1 LIDVMIGKTAMH
13 ALIRSARATLFVF
26 AAVAAASLTGCITSD
41 KAKSS
46 QSRPNI
52 VFILVDDVGWN
63 DVGYHGSDIATPNID
78 ALAQSGVKLERS
90 YVFPICSPTRAA
102 LMTGQNPLKF
112 GIDSPMAL
120 DGTLPLDLTLL
131 PERLKSAGYD
141 TWLVGKW
148 HLGHTAMASLPNA
161 RGFDHSYGLLNGWV
175 DHYTHVFNGG
185 LDWQRNGTSIREE
198 GHTTALLT
206 KEARGLID
214 QHDGSNPFFLYMA
227 YDAPHTPLQFIDG
240 VAKSYPE
247 IEDMDRRV
255 YAEMMTDLDAHIGQL
270 VGTLETKGLMENTL
284 IVLMSDNGGD
294 KPLGS
299 SNAPLKGGKGIAF
312 EGGLRTP
319 ALISWRGHIAP
330 NQVLE
335 EPVFIQ
341 NWAPTLLEAAGIDYA
356 HAQFD
361 GASHWALLKGNAAG
375 AAQPRIAIGGAQSRA
390 VFAWPYKYVR
400 HTPRFETTVTTF
412 LYNVVDDPTETID
425 IKAKHP
431 EIAKQLAEY
440 LEQYDGIESI
450 AEKGPRPESLFQNQ
464 DGSNNYNIRLP
475 ETRAPWAKSAREG
488 SK

>member
-1 LIDVMIGKTAMH
+1 MQEFIQ
-13 ALIRSARATLFVF
+13 SARATMVLCV
-26 AAVAAASLTGCITSD
+26 AVALASLTGCTAQTD
-41 KAKSS
+41 AAKPAKSP
-46 QSRPNI
+46 PNI

-63 DVGYHGSDIATPNID
+63 DVGYHGSEISTPNID
-78 ALAQSGVKLERS
+78 ALAESGIKLERS

-102 LMTGQNPLKF
+102 LMTGQNPLKY

-131 PERLKSAGYD
+131 PEHLKSAGYD

-148 HLGHTAMASLPNA
+148 HLGHKEAASRPNA

-185 LDWQRNGTSIREE
+185 LDWQRNGKPVREE

-206 KEARGLID
+206 KEALGLLD
-214 QHDGSNPFFLYMA
+214 QHDGDNPFFLYMA

-270 VGTLETKGLMENTL
+270 VSTLEAKGLMENTL
-284 IVLMSDNGGD
+284 IVLMSDNGGA

-299 SNAPLKGGKGIAF
+299 SNTPLKGGKGTGF
-312 EGGLRTP
+312 DGGLRTP

-330 NQVLE
+330 NQVLD

-341 NWAPTLLEAAGIDYA
+341 NWAPTLLDAAGIDNA
-356 HAQFD
+356 DAQFD
-361 GASHWALLKGNAAG
+361 GASHWPLIKNNAQNYT
-375 AAQPRIAIGGAQSRA
+375 AQLIAIAGPQSKA
-390 VFAWPYKYVR
+390 VFLWPYKYVR
-400 HTPRFETTVTTF
+400 NTPRFETTTTTA
-412 LYNVVDDPTETID
+412 LYNIVDDPSEKTD
-425 IKAKHP
+425 ISTKRP
-431 EIAKQLAEY
+431 EIVKQMAAHLA
-440 LEQYDGIESI
+440 QYDGIESM
-450 AEKGPRPESLFQNQ
+450 AEAGPRPESIFQKE
-464 DGSNNYNIRLP
+464 DGSYDYNIRLP
-475 ETRAPWAKSAREG
+475 ETRAPWIEANMENPK
-488 SK
+488 